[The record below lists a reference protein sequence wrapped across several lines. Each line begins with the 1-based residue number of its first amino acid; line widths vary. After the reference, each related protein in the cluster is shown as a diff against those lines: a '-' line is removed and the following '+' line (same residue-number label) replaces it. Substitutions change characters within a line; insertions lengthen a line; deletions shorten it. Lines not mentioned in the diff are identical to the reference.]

1 MVLRVRKNIAPH
13 LKSLMGPW
21 IVGQCD
27 VYPPAASAA
36 KASFQAA
43 FPPAK
48 QSEAVAFCKEEV
60 IAVCTLSFFYLHE
73 THYNGH
79 LNRKYLESVI
89 NSILFDFSTSVT
101 IYWFSLQ

>member
-1 MVLRVRKNIAPH
+1 MVLRVRKNLAPH

-43 FPPAK
+43 FPPTK
-48 QSEAVAFCKEEV
+48 QPEAVAFCKEEV
-60 IAVCTLSFFYLHE
+60 IGVCTLAFLC
-73 THYNGH
+73 T
-79 LNRKYLESVI
+79 RD
-89 NSILFDFSTSVT
+89 ILQLTF
-101 IYWFSLQ
+101 